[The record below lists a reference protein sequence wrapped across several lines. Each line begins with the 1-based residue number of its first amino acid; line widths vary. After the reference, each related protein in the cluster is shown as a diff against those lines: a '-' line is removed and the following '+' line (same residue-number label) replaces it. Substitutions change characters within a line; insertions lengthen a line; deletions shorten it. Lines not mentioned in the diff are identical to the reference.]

1 MKCIAL
7 IKTTDTSSSSA
18 RLQIENAGE
27 GSAGKVVNA
36 RGNTILRWLPEVAL
50 NNYAPT
56 RWLVMII
63 SVVL

>member
-1 MKCIAL
+1 MLAK
-7 IKTTDTSSSSA
+7 
-18 RLQIENAGE
+18 

-36 RGNTILRWLPEVAL
+36 RGNAILCWLPEVAL

-56 RWLVMII
+56 RWLVMVI